1 MRSMLQGCEKKVE
14 RHKLKEHKTINKKV
28 NRDLQESNNTIIEKD
43 NISNE
48 IYTKEKQVTERLKIG
63 NNTQERNNRTTN
75 IQVQNSKKKNNRENQ
90 KRITIKQLENNTKQ
104 QTLLENIRME
114 TLKYLKRIPPQ
125 PSTHIEEEPQ
135 KWDKDTTNRLDKI
148 KDTPI
153 GKNKVTHKFF

>member
-1 MRSMLQGCEKKVE
+1 MG
-14 RHKLKEHKTINKKV
+14 
-28 NRDLQESNNTIIEKD
+28 
-43 NISNE
+43 
-48 IYTKEKQVTERLKIG
+48 VTERLKIG

-75 IQVQNSKKKNNRENQ
+75 IQVQNSKKKNNRKNQ

-104 QTLLENIRME
+104 QTLLENME

-135 KWDKDTTNRLDKI
+135 KRDKDMTKKLDKI

-153 GKNKVTHKFF
+153 GK